1 MTETIRCWFV
11 SVPAV
16 VLCAAS
22 CARAPAA
29 SSTPAQQPASP
40 VHMTFTAQSDSFATA
55 TSEYIA
61 LWNREGARIIAAM
74 ERATGIRFDEPPYA
88 DTAIAAVVF
97 EGVSNSGY
105 REKPMML
112 RASYPEPTK
121 RATLVHE
128 LGHRLQVGVAGDVDE
143 HEVLFYWIYDV
154 WVYLWG
160 KPFAD
165 EQVLVEKA
173 RRGPYP
179 RAWDAALALSASE
192 RAARFR
198 QLLNSKRNR

>member
-1 MTETIRCWFV
+1 MTQRRPRPGIALVTLVCSTLVLSTLV
-11 SVPAV
+11 SATD
-16 VLCAAS
+16 LS
-22 CARAPAA
+22 
-29 SSTPAQQPASP
+29 AQTK
-40 VHMTFTAQSDSFATA
+40 VTMTFTPQDQTFTEAAEAYRQ
-55 TSEYIA
+55 
-61 LWNREGARIIAAM
+61 LWAEEGTRMIEGL
-74 ERATGIRFDEPPYA
+74 ERGSGLKFLEKDVK
-88 DTAIAAVVF
+88 AVIF
-97 EGVSNSGY
+97 EGPSSSGFGD
-105 REKPMML
+105 KPMML

-154 WVYLWG
+154 WVNLWG
-160 KPFAD
+160 KQFAD